1 MGVSRRSE
9 TSPTVVCGDIEGETM
24 ARTEG
29 DTWDLANSVGA
40 TATMVA
46 AARAA
51 ATKHPQ
57 PVIDDP
63 YAEPLVR
70 AVGVDVFNRIASG
83 ELDFN
88 EADGGVGIPRMTD
101 VFAARA
107 RFYDDYFAE
116 ATGAGIRQVVIVAA
130 GLDSRA
136 YRLAWP
142 AGTTVYEIDQPEV
155 IEFKTSTLAKIG
167 AEPRAEHRTVGIDL
181 RQDWP
186 SALRAAGFDSG
197 QPTAWLAEGV
207 LIGFLP
213 PEAEVRLLDNVIALS
228 AKGSRLAADYGTV
241 AGTTEQAQ
249 QQAQQAAEVW
259 RRHGL
264 DLDIAGLTYPGE
276 HTDVAAHLEAQGW
289 DATRSGLCE
298 LLTAAGLPEL
308 DDVDQQSPP
317 AAIGFVRAVLK

>member
-1 MGVSRRSE
+1 
-9 TSPTVVCGDIEGETM
+9 M

-51 ATKHPQ
+51 ATKRPH
-57 PVIDDP
+57 PVINDP

-70 AVGVDVFNRIASG
+70 AVGLDVFNRIASG

-88 EADGGVGIPRMTD
+88 GADDGVAIPRMTD
-101 VFAARA
+101 TFAARA

-136 YRLAWP
+136 YRLSWP

-155 IEFKTSTLAKIG
+155 IEFKTLTLSKIG
-167 AEPRAEHRTVGIDL
+167 AEPTAEHRTVGIDL

-186 SALRAAGFDSG
+186 AALQAAGFDSA

-241 AGTTEQAQ
+241 TGTSEQAQ
-249 QQAQQAAEVW
+249 EQAQQAAEVW

-264 DLDIAGLTYPGE
+264 DLDITSLTYPGE
-276 HTDVAAHLEAQGW
+276 HTDVSAHLEAHGW
-289 DATRSGLCE
+289 DATRF
-298 LLTAAGLPEL
+298 ALPEL
-308 DDVDQQSPP
+308 FTAAALPELEEAAQLEAP
-317 AAIGFVRAVLK
+317 AATIGFVRAVLK